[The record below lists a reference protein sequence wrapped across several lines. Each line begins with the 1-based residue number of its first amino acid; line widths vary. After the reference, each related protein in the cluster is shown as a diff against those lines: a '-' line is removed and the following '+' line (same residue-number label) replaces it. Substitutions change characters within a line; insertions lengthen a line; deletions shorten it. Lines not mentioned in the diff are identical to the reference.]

1 MFHTLHRG
9 NHISSCFGFLCS
21 RKIILLGRIAGQD
34 CWPGRFKIKNPDNER
49 ILSTESDEVKQ
60 MTNSLRGEIYYRLL
74 EIFPLTKTLFRN
86 PTTAI

>member
-1 MFHTLHRG
+1 MKEFSQL
-9 NHISSCFGFLCS
+9 
-21 RKIILLGRIAGQD
+21 
-34 CWPGRFKIKNPDNER
+34 
-49 ILSTESDEVKQ
+49 SDEVKQ